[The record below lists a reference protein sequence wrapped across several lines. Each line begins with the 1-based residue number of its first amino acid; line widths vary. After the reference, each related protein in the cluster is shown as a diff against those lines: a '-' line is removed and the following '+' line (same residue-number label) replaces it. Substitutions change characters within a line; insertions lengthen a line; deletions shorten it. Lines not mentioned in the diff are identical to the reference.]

1 MIDIKKKALR
11 QLLLG
16 VIIIY
21 AIAILVGLIMFFSF
35 PSMIEE
41 YISLIPFIVAIPA
54 ALLTRGFQRRASYIN
69 SLQGIWPK
77 IVESGRKAIEYTYIK
92 NPNEQLFK
100 DVVLSLSTSI
110 DHLRMLFKNIGGF
123 YPVESI
129 KTIYEEFDRI
139 RETYKFE
146 NPEGARNR
154 ISALWHQARD
164 AILEEFDRVIPT
176 KYDAPD
182 YNKQYED

>member
-1 MIDIKKKALR
+1 VIDIKKKALR
-11 QLLLG
+11 QLLLIV
-16 VIIIY
+16 VIIY
-21 AIAILVGLIMFFSF
+21 TVAIFLGLIMFFYF
-35 PSMIEE
+35 PLMIEE

-54 ALLTRGFQRRASYIN
+54 ALLTRAFQRRASYIN

-77 IVESGRKAIEYTYIK
+77 IVKSGRKAIEYTYIK

-100 DVVLSLSTSI
+100 DVVLTLSTSI

-139 RETYKFE
+139 RDTYKFE

-182 YNKQYED
+182 YSKQYND